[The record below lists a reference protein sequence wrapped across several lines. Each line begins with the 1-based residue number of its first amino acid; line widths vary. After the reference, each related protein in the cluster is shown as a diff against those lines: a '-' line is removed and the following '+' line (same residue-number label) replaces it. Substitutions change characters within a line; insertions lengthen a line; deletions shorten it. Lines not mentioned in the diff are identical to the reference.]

1 MNYRHFI
8 LIALVTIS
16 LTSSLNAQKYAE
28 QVAITDKVAEA
39 PQYLPSQF
47 IGTFSGKLET
57 IQLNK
62 PNRQFN
68 ANVQLSIYP
77 TSINAIKPTNLTPKN
92 RYKSPY
98 LRNNSVYQFT
108 LIYTVNGNKEF
119 RNYTLHV
126 IDSTKGTGF
135 LDEQNGILIPYSIH
149 KNKLILHFNLHPYN
163 YNTIKVYTFS
173 KLMVNEETFSG
184 SKSFQ
189 SGDTTIQNS
198 NPQDPETTMLD
209 SIPLV
214 SSMILSTYQSATLI
228 RETEPTVTLGNL
240 HQYGYFPSKYTN
252 PHRVAV
258 WVPKNYQPYSNTPV
272 IYMHDGQM
280 LFDSA
285 STWNHQE
292 WGMDEL
298 LSGRNTKAIVVGI
311 WNDGINRSGDYFP
324 QEVWENHLTQA
335 DKDSI
340 LTVTKGLVPL
350 FGSEAKANS
359 DNYLKFLV
367 KELKPF
373 IDTMYRPATNPENTH
388 IAGASMGGLISWY
401 ALCEYPE
408 VFGSAICLSTHWP
421 GTSHLK
427 YQNTPKAFENYLSK
441 NLPSSKNHKIFF
453 AHGTGYLDSLY
464 VEPQKRIDQLMK
476 KKGYIQNKNWKTM
489 VYVGADHKESEWQK
503 QMVDALN
510 FVLPETKKSKK

>member
-8 LIALVTIS
+8 LFALVSIS
-16 LTSSLNAQKYAE
+16 QISDLIAQKYAD
-28 QVAITDKVAEA
+28 QVTVTAKVAEA
-39 PQYLPSQF
+39 PQHLPYNF
-47 IGTFSGKLET
+47 IGTFTGKMET
-57 IQLNK
+57 MKLNK
-62 PNRQFN
+62 PNPQFN
-68 ANVQLSIYP
+68 ANMQLSIYP
-77 TSINAIKPTNLTPKN
+77 TSFDAIKSTNLTPKN

-98 LRNNSVYQFT
+98 LPNNSIYQFT
-108 LIYTVNGNKEF
+108 LIYTVNGIKEF
-119 RNYTLHV
+119 RNYTIHV
-126 IDSTKGTGF
+126 IDSAKGTGF

-149 KNKLILHFNLHPYN
+149 NNKLIVHFNLKPYN

-173 KLMVNEETFSG
+173 KHLVNEETYSG
-184 SKSFQ
+184 SNFFQ
-189 SGDTTIQNS
+189 SGDTTIQNF
-198 NPQDPETTMLD
+198 NPHDPQTPTSD
-209 SIPLV
+209 DVPLV
-214 SSMILSTYQSATLI
+214 SCNILSTYQSANLI
-228 RETEPTVTLGNL
+228 RETEPTVTQGKL

-258 WVPKNYQPYSNTPV
+258 WVPDNYQPFSNTPV

-280 LFDSA
+280 LFDSG

-292 WGMDEL
+292 WGVDEL
-298 LSGRNTKAIVVGI
+298 LSARNKKAIVVGI
-311 WNDGINRSGDYFP
+311 WNDGVNRSGDYFP
-324 QEVWENHLTQA
+324 QEVWENHLTEA

-340 LTVTKGLVPL
+340 INVTKGLVPL
-350 FGSEAKANS
+350 FGSASKANS
-359 DNYLKFLV
+359 DNYLNFLV

-373 IDTMYRPATNPENTH
+373 IDTMYRPATNPENTL

-427 YQNTPKAFENYLSK
+427 YPNTPKAFENYLSK
-441 NLPSSKNHKIFF
+441 KLPSSTTHKFFF

-464 VEPQKRIDQLMK
+464 VEPQKRIDLLMK
-476 KKGYIQNKNWKTM
+476 KKGYTQNKNWKTV
-489 VYVGADHKESEWQK
+489 VYIGADHKESEWQK